1 MYSTLDS
8 GKISDA
14 SGLRRLARRDLPS
27 TPRVPPRAAVQPV
40 SAPAPFGGTWP
51 ELSVVATLGWLFSRF
66 RWIVILVALG
76 VAAGAGYTMLAKPKY
91 TAYADLIID
100 PANLQVMTND
110 VYQRAFD
117 QNAQLLAV
125 ESRLRVL
132 TSGNVLRRVATELHL
147 AADPEFQ
154 PAPGFPLFGLGGRPT
169 PADPVLDA
177 VGLLESKVG
186 AWREE
191 RSFVVTLSVSSE
203 SADKAARIA
212 AAIVEAFKAE
222 LAQGDAEGASRAAG
236 ALMDRL
242 AELKTGVTAAE
253 DAVASFRR
261 VHGLQES
268 QGELV
273 SSGALA
279 QLNTQV
285 ADARQALIAA
295 EARYAELTDPTS
307 GRVNADA
314 VDTATMVQ
322 LRTQYSILKQ
332 QTDAAATTYGP
343 LHPAR
348 ATTERQLAGLA
359 QQIADETQRA
369 VQAARLAVK
378 QARGTLAQLQ
388 VQAQAARVTV
398 ATDGEALVQLRDL
411 ERDAKAKSDIYEA
424 FLARAGEVN
433 ERERIDTTNVRIIS
447 PPTPPGAR
455 SWPPK
460 VMVGAGLGGF
470 AGGALGIAL
479 ALGLGFLAETK
490 RLRT

>member
-8 GKISDA
+8 GKAPDT

-27 TPRVPPRAAVQPV
+27 TPRVPPRT
-40 SAPAPFGGTWP
+40 APAPTSVLPGGIWP
-51 ELSVVATLGWLFSRF
+51 ELSIAAALRWLLSGLL
-66 RWIVILVALG
+66 WIAVLAAIG
-76 VAAGAGYTMLAKPKY
+76 VLAGAGYTMVAKPKY
-91 TAYADLIID
+91 TAYADLLID
-100 PANLQVMTND
+100 PGNLQVMTND

-132 TSGNVLRRVATELHL
+132 TSGNVLRRVVTELGL
-147 AADPEFQ
+147 AGDPEFQ
-154 PAPGFPLFGLGGRPT
+154 APAGFALPGLGERPT
-169 PADPVLDA
+169 SGDPVLDA
-177 VGLLESKVG
+177 VGVLESKVG

-191 RSFVVTLSVSSE
+191 RSFVVTLSVSAETAEKS
-203 SADKAARIA
+203 ARIA
-212 AAIVEAFKAE
+212 AAIVEAFRAE
-222 LAQGDAEGASRAAG
+222 LAQGDADGASRAAT

-261 VHGLQES
+261 AHGLQER

-273 SSGALA
+273 SSSALA

-285 ADARQALIAA
+285 VDAQQTLIAA
-295 EARYAELTDPTS
+295 EARYAELTDPAS

-332 QTDAAATTYGP
+332 QADAAATTYGP

-348 ATTERQLAGLA
+348 ATAERQLAGLA

-369 VQAARLAVK
+369 VQAARLAVE
-378 QARGTLAQLQ
+378 QARGTLAQLET
-388 VQAQAARVTV
+388 QALAARDTV
-398 ATDGEALVQLRDL
+398 ATDGEALVKLRDL

-433 ERERIDTTNVRIIS
+433 ERERIDTTNVRLIS

-460 VMVGAGLGGF
+460 AMVSAGLGGF
-470 AGGALGIAL
+470 AGGALGIVL
-479 ALGLGFLAETK
+479 ALGLGFLAETR
-490 RLRT
+490 RLRV